1 MTISPGDVLLGKL
14 QVVRTLG
21 TGAMGSV
28 YEVEHLLTK
37 HRRALKVLHKHMLGS
52 GVAVTRFIREAGVAG
67 KISSPWVVDTYDAGQ
82 LEDGSPYVLMEML
95 VGRTLDAQI
104 QQQGALP
111 AKVAAHTVSQTTEGL
126 MVAHR
131 EGIVHRDLKPGNIF
145 LIDDGTRWSVKVLD
159 FGVSKF
165 DDDIGRLTTAGTVL
179 GTPYYMSP
187 EQASGK
193 TVDARS
199 DIYSLGVILYE
210 CLTGDVPFVA
220 DSFPALVAR
229 IHTGEFPAVREHV
242 QDIDPALEAVV
253 NKAMACKPTDRF
265 QSAQELHTALKPFA
279 EWDGSIT
286 VQAVPPA
293 PAPVIDDMTLAPT
306 EPPPANKNKLVWVAV
321 AVAVAVAALVSLSWF
336 SAPAGEDN
344 VTPTRPTLSA
354 TAEPREPAPAERGSV
369 ATEELPTEAG
379 PEAAGIG
386 EASGSGAPTAEPTEP
401 PADATDDGET
411 AMEAT
416 KRRGSGRRGR
426 MGRFERAEMAG
437 LRTSNPYGDSE

>member
-1 MTISPGDVLLGKL
+1 MLLGKL

-95 VGRTLDAQI
+95 VGRTLEAQI
-104 QQQGALP
+104 QEHGALP
-111 AKVAAHTVSQTTEGL
+111 EKVAAHTVSQTAEGL
-126 MVAHR
+126 VAAHR

-193 TVDARS
+193 NVDARS

-220 DSFPALVAR
+220 ETFPALVAQ
-229 IHTGEFPAVREHV
+229 IHTGEFPAIRDRV
-242 QDIDPALEAVV
+242 DAIDPNLEALVA
-253 NKAMACKPTDRF
+253 KAMAKDPAHRF
-265 QSAQELHTALKPFA
+265 RSAQELKAALTPFA
-279 EWDGSIT
+279 DWDGSIT
-286 VQAVPPA
+286 VTAAPA
-293 PAPVIDDMTLAPT
+293 GPAPVIDDMTLAPT
-306 EPPPANKNKLVWVAV
+306 DPPPAAALSSSPPPKKSKLVWVAV
-321 AVAVAVAALVSLSWF
+321 ALALALVAVTAYSLTRSDPIPE
-336 SAPAGEDN
+336 APA
-344 VTPTRPTLSA
+344 
-354 TAEPREPAPAERGSV
+354 TAARSITADPAPA
-369 ATEELPTEAG
+369 ATP
-379 PEAAGIG
+379 
-386 EASGSGAPTAEPTEP
+386 EPTPEP
-401 PADATDDGET
+401 TPARTEQPEQPERPEQSAAQVQDPTVVAPPTNADT
-411 AMEAT
+411 TMRRI
-416 KRRGSGRRGR
+416 RRGSR
-426 MGRFERAEMAG
+426 MERFERASMAG
-437 LRTSNPYGDSE
+437 LRTSNPYGESE